1 MAEER
6 DDLKR
11 RYETARQRN
20 EFLEVEVKKMAKEID
35 DFSRENNS
43 IRQGRTL
50 LEQDKEYHGRVIR
63 SARIFPVERKGA
75 YSRVLGVG
83 AVRPTSSFLG
93 VAIQT
98 FCSLRARGKTWKGLG
113 FA

>member
-11 RYETARQRN
+11 RHETARQRN

-43 IRQGRTL
+43 IRQGHTL
-50 LEQDKEYHGRVIR
+50 LEQDKEYHSRVIR
-63 SARIFPVERKGA
+63 SARIFSVEWEGLPARTHVLWCRGRKPLFFT
-75 YSRVLGVG
+75 SVG
-83 AVRPTSSFLG
+83 
-93 VAIQT
+93 
-98 FCSLRARGKTWKGLG
+98 KDMEGLG
-113 FA
+113 MRKPELGCTV